1 MFYLIYKLIFILLV
15 FFNTLINMNIF
26 GCCNSCKDY
35 KKSDIDI
42 KKMNSERENYSRYI
56 IQNLIIIQ
64 KLMRK
69 MKKKV
74 QLFQSMTRVPIIMV
88 EILTMIKKQIKQIY
102 HKNTKLRML
111 IYLYQI

>member
-56 IQNLIIIQ
+56 H
-64 KLMRK
+64 
-69 MKKKV
+69 
-74 QLFQSMTRVPIIMV
+74 S
-88 EILTMIKKQIKQIY
+88 QINNNQITSLNNY
-102 HKNTKLRML
+102 
-111 IYLYQI
+111 IF